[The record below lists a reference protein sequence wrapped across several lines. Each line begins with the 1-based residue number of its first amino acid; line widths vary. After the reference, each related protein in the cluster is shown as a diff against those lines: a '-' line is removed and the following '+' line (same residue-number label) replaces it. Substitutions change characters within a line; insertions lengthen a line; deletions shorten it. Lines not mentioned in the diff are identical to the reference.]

1 MSDPRIGACPC
12 IRSADLID
20 FTPME
25 PDATETSPA
34 RTAIT
39 ELDALRDEFRSAL
52 QAYASRLE
60 EELGLVKKSVSE
72 QAAKKKISA
81 ARLRDLRDMLTLLR
95 KFSIKP
101 EKGRRK
107 DLKKIDAL
115 VGDLAMLIE
124 NW

>member
-1 MSDPRIGACPC
+1 MIDLGSMDSD
-12 IRSADLID
+12 SV
-20 FTPME
+20 
-25 PDATETSPA
+25 ETSPA
-34 RTAIT
+34 RSVVT

-60 EELGLVKKSVSE
+60 EELGLVKKAVAE
-72 QAAKKKISA
+72 QGAKKKLPA
-81 ARLRDLRDMLTLLR
+81 ARVRDLRDMLTLLR

-115 VGDLAMLIE
+115 VGDLSMLIE
-124 NW
+124 HW

>member
-1 MSDPRIGACPC
+1 M
-12 IRSADLID
+12 
-20 FTPME
+20 
-25 PDATETSPA
+25 ETSPA
-34 RTAIT
+34 KSVVD
-39 ELDALRDEFRSAL
+39 ELDGLRDAFRSAL

-60 EELGLVKKSVSE
+60 EELGLVKKAVVDQS
-72 QAAKKKISA
+72 AKKRVPP

-115 VGDLAMLIE
+115 VGDLSMLIE
-124 NW
+124 HW